1 MSRIRCSR
9 TVSAQIAH
17 SALSRLFE
25 CKVSDDNNCR
35 ALPRPPFHWNQ
46 RDRVCHANYMS
57 ERGCLGVNGNCSIKR
72 GWYI

>member
-17 SALSRLFE
+17 SALSACLNA
-25 CKVSDDNNCR
+25 KLAMTTTVGHCR
-35 ALPRPPFHWNQ
+35 GPPFHWNQ